1 MTFMQTDATAL
12 PIGRPGTH
20 DFEEILELWEES
32 VRATHF
38 FLREED
44 IVRFRSLIP
53 HYLELLDLYCTR
65 DADGAISGFMGSAS
79 GKIEMLFIRPDQR
92 GRGIGRA
99 LLRYAVD
106 SLQLRKVDVNEQN
119 GQARDFYLHAGFRI
133 AGRSEKDGM
142 GKPYPLLHL
151 EWEGRTQGLLR

>member
-1 MTFMQTDATAL
+1 MTPANTEL
-12 PIGRPGTH
+12 GLHIGRPGTN
-20 DFEEILELWEES
+20 DFEEILEVWESS

-44 IVRFRSLIP
+44 IIRFRALIP
-53 HYLELLDLYCTR
+53 RYVELLDLYCTR
-65 DADGAISGFMGSAS
+65 DADGAISGFLGTAG

-92 GRGIGRA
+92 GKGIGSA
-99 LLRYAVD
+99 LLRFAVHD
-106 SLQLRKVDVNEQN
+106 LGLRHVDVNEQN
-119 GQARDFYLHAGFRI
+119 GQARTFYLHAGFRI

-151 EWEGRTQGLLR
+151 EWEGTSAS